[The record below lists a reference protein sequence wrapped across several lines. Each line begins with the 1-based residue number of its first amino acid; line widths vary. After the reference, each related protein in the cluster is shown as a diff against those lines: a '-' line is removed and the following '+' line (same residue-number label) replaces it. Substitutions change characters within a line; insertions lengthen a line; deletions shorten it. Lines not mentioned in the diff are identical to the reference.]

1 MPPTPST
8 GGLFRR
14 LTGGSLGLKILPF
27 AVLALVFL
35 TLYHHTGHKLK
46 ESEMYSRND
55 VFFRTDTY
63 RALMDMVG
71 ERTGSRGRTSV
82 HPIFVMSHQ
91 PVGELLTD
99 YHRTKPGMKKAEA
112 IRLASIAMTAAAG
125 TGTVL
130 FIYATLLAMGL
141 PALRALLFA
150 AMLGASATQMFFSSA
165 PETYIFS
172 SLGLAGVAYF
182 AVRSSTGHLGF
193 QAASVYAVG
202 CLTSNLVPVT
212 LWCAARHW
220 QGWSG
225 LWKLIR
231 RVALALAITIGLLI
245 VLSVIQKWIYPQAAY
260 FFVPSSALDEVSW
273 LYWENLKTPFTT
285 ARILLQHLWLSNI
298 IGPEPV
304 LQMFMGKS
312 MASIEQGHWESFQPA
327 LALYVAWS
335 LFLLTSA
342 SSLFSR
348 ATYTAP
354 FLAALGCLAFNFF
367 FHSVFGNDRMLYSAD
382 WTIYSVIAVAWGFEV
397 FLKRVPALARASTA
411 LLALLVIAVMMHN
424 WRFLDKILAL
434 VQNAS

>member
-1 MPPTPST
+1 MSPASSIS
-8 GGLFRR
+8 GFFRR
-14 LTGGSLGLKILPF
+14 LASGSLGLKVLPF
-27 AVLALVFL
+27 AALAVVFL
-35 TLYHHTGHKLK
+35 TLYHHTGLKLK

-63 RALMDMVG
+63 RSLLDMVG

-99 YHRTKPGMKKAEA
+99 YYRTKPGIKKFEA
-112 IRLASIAMTAAAG
+112 RKLASIVMTSVAG

-130 FIYATLLAMGL
+130 FIYATLMAMGIPL
-141 PALRALLFA
+141 LRSMLFA

-165 PETYIFS
+165 PETYVFS
-172 SLGLAGVAYF
+172 SLGLAAVAYC
-182 AVRSSTGHLGF
+182 AVRSRTGHVGF
-193 QAASVYAVG
+193 QLASVYAVG
-202 CLTSNLVPVT
+202 CLTSNLVPVA

-225 LWKLIR
+225 WWKLIH
-231 RVALALAITIGLLI
+231 RVALALVITIGLLI
-245 VLSVIQKWIYPQAAY
+245 VLSVIQKWIYPKAAY
-260 FFVPSSALDEVSW
+260 FFVPSSALDEVGW
-273 LYWENLKTPFTT
+273 LYWENFKTPFMTV
-285 ARILLQHLWLSNI
+285 RVLLQHLWLSNF

-304 LQMFMGKS
+304 LQMFMDKP
-312 MASIEQGHWESFQPA
+312 MASIERGHWASFQPA
-327 LALYVAWS
+327 LVLFVAWS

-348 ATYTAP
+348 ATYTAS
-354 FLAALGCLAFNFF
+354 FLAALGCLAFNFI

-382 WTIYSVIAVAWGFEV
+382 WTLYSVLAVAWGFEV
-397 FLKRVPALARASTA
+397 FLRRFPVMARASTV

-424 WRFLDKILAL
+424 WRFLDKILAV
-434 VQNAS
+434 VQTGS